1 MLFLQNKELDQ
12 QVLHQHGRTEHVR
25 VRQIQWSAGD
35 GMGDSAHLYTV
46 TVLDGPPLAPIEE
59 NGLMGWK
66 WVVGGTYTVT
76 VDPQGRAPLRRGDKP
91 GPPVIQ
97 QFLQIPLGLGLAFT
111 LWRPA
116 GLLLRRQRVPSAAPR
131 PIWRDVSKLVSADYA
146 EVLTEEGAV
155 VRDFRFV
162 LHPDVAGGGL
172 CRCVVGPSGWFPL
185 RSSRCVTNG
194 SPYLAA
200 TSPKGIWVI
209 STVNSLLVPSRY
221 PTHRN
226 AIAS

>member
-1 MLFLQNKELDQ
+1 MAWRVLVGAASTGAALALWAIVRTAVVAHARWIDVLCALVILLGCVFFGACWYLDIRWLLCAVCLLGVLFLQNKELDQ

-76 VDPQGRAPLRRGDKP
+76 VDPQGIAPLRRGDKP

-97 QFLQIPLGLGLAFT
+97 QFLQIPLGLGLAFA

-116 GLLLRRQRVPSAAPR
+116 GLLLRRQRVPSA
-131 PIWRDVSKLVSADYA
+131 
-146 EVLTEEGAV
+146 
-155 VRDFRFV
+155 
-162 LHPDVAGGGL
+162 
-172 CRCVVGPSGWFPL
+172 GPTQP
-185 RSSRCVTNG
+185 
-194 SPYLAA
+194 
-200 TSPKGIWVI
+200 
-209 STVNSLLVPSRY
+209 
-221 PTHRN
+221 
-226 AIAS
+226 

>member
-1 MLFLQNKELDQ
+1 MSAEEAGTGRTGVAWRVLVGAASTGAALALWAIVRTAVVVHARWIDVLCALVILLGCVFLCTCWYWDIRWLLCAVCLLGVLFLQNKELDQ

-76 VDPQGRAPLRRGDKP
+76 VDPQGIAPLRRGDKP

-97 QFLQIPLGLGLAFT
+97 QFLQIPLGLGLAFA

-116 GLLLRRQRVPSAAPR
+116 GLLLRRQRVPSA
-131 PIWRDVSKLVSADYA
+131 
-146 EVLTEEGAV
+146 
-155 VRDFRFV
+155 
-162 LHPDVAGGGL
+162 
-172 CRCVVGPSGWFPL
+172 GPTQP
-185 RSSRCVTNG
+185 
-194 SPYLAA
+194 
-200 TSPKGIWVI
+200 
-209 STVNSLLVPSRY
+209 
-221 PTHRN
+221 
-226 AIAS
+226 

>member
-1 MLFLQNKELDQ
+1 VLVGAASTGAALALWAIVRTAVVAHAQWIDVLCALALLLACVVLGTCWWLDIRWLLCAVCLLGVLFLQNKELDQ

-97 QFLQIPLGLGLAFT
+97 QFLQIPLVLGLAFA

-116 GLLLRRQRVPSAAPR
+116 GRLLRRQGVPSA
-131 PIWRDVSKLVSADYA
+131 
-146 EVLTEEGAV
+146 
-155 VRDFRFV
+155 
-162 LHPDVAGGGL
+162 
-172 CRCVVGPSGWFPL
+172 GPAQP
-185 RSSRCVTNG
+185 
-194 SPYLAA
+194 
-200 TSPKGIWVI
+200 
-209 STVNSLLVPSRY
+209 
-221 PTHRN
+221 
-226 AIAS
+226 